1 MGNRVKH
8 YKIAPKF
15 NNDNGRISSSA
26 SVDNLPEIENELGK
40 IRYGKIVESFPII
53 DSFYLESFDDEKYW
67 EYQLNDIHS
76 FIGKAKVITGWYISE
91 KLKKLFS
98 GFKISEPHYF
108 YSSKLLYHDEIYEY
122 FIFQFYGK
130 NIYKELTSYIDFSK
144 SEFINPTTGELYCFN
159 DIDHYAEKSE
169 ELYFEKDVD
178 FIKKRI
184 VLKDDLDFFPMQS
197 FFKDNIVSER
207 LKQSIEEN
215 EIRGFEFSELDYE
228 VVVEVDK

>member
-1 MGNRVKH
+1 MKY
-8 YKIAPKF
+8 YKITPKL

-26 SVDNLPEIENELGK
+26 SVDNLSGIENEFEK
-40 IRYGKIVESFPII
+40 IRYGEVVESFSII

-76 FIGKAKVITGWYISE
+76 FIGKAKVITGWFISE
-91 KLKKLFS
+91 KLKKKLS

-108 YSSKLLYHDEIYEY
+108 YSSKLLYHDEIYKY
-122 FIFQFYGK
+122 FIFQFSGK
-130 NIYKELTSYIDFSK
+130 NIYKELTSYINFVK
-144 SEFINPTTGELYCFN
+144 SEFINPTSEELHFFN
-159 DIDHYAEKSE
+159 NIDDYAEKSE
-169 ELYFEKDVD
+169 ELYLEKDTD
-178 FIKKRI
+178 FIKKKI

-215 EIRGFEFSELDYE
+215 EITGFEFSELDYE
-228 VVVEVDK
+228 IELDK

>member
-1 MGNRVKH
+1 MKY
-8 YKIAPKF
+8 YKIAPKL

-26 SVDNLPEIENELGK
+26 SVDNLPGLENEFEK
-40 IRYGKIVESFPII
+40 IRYGEIVESFPII

-76 FIGKAKVITGWYISE
+76 FIGKAKVITGWFISE

-98 GFKISEPHYF
+98 DLKISQPHYF
-108 YSSKLLYHDEIYEY
+108 YSGKLLYHDEIYKY
-122 FIFQFYGK
+122 FIFQFLGK
-130 NIYKELTSYIDFSK
+130 DIYKELTSYIDFSK
-144 SEFINPTTGELYCFN
+144 SEFINPATEELHFFN

-169 ELYFEKDVD
+169 ELYFEKDTD
-178 FIKKRI
+178 FVKKKI

-197 FFKDNIVSER
+197 FFKDNIASER
-207 LKQSIEEN
+207 LKQLIKEN
-215 EIRGFEFSELDYE
+215 EITGFEFSELDYE